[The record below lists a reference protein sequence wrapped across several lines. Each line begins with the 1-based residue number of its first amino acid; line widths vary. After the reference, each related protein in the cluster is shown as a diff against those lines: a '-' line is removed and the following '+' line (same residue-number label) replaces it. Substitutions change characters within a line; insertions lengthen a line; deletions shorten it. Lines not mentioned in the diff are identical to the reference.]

1 MNQQKTLLKQRTPK
15 GKSMKKTLS
24 LLAVLLFAGTLTQAQ
39 TDTEFQKFRMGF
51 KASPNVSWMQP
62 RDRHFINEGAGARFG
77 FGFIADIFFAQNYA
91 IGTGVNIMRN
101 GGNLSYFEL
110 ERFDSEELIFR
121 RTRSYSN
128 QYVEIPFTF
137 KLRTNEIGYITYWA
151 QFGFGAGININAR
164 GDDEKNYLLKL
175 DGDDG
180 WVETDRASSFQES
193 SNFSDDIRL
202 FRASMIIALGIEY
215 SLSGT
220 TSLLVGATYNNGLTN
235 SMART
240 NAIRSDERDNPVFDR
255 RRDDPNSKPLTVR
268 LDAIAN
274 SIELNIGI
282 LF

>member
-1 MNQQKTLLKQRTPK
+1 
-15 GKSMKKTLS
+15 MKKTFS
-24 LLAVLLFAGTLTQAQ
+24 LLAALLFVGTLVQAQ
-39 TDTEFQKFRMGF
+39 NDQDFQKFRMGF
-51 KASPNVSWMQP
+51 RVSPNVSWMQP
-62 RDRHFINEGAGARFG
+62 RDRHFINEGPAARFG
-77 FGFIADIFFAQNYA
+77 FGFMADIFFAQNYA
-91 IGTGVNIMRN
+91 IGTGVNVIRN
-101 GGNLSYFEL
+101 GGNLSYL
-110 ERFDSEELIFR
+110 ENEELIFR

-128 QYVEIPFTF
+128 QYVEVPFTF

-164 GDDEKNYLLKL
+164 GDDEKNYLFENCTE
-175 DGDDG
+175 G
-180 WVETDRASSFQES
+180 WRATTRETVIDSG
-193 SNFSDDIRL
+193 SNFADDIRL

-235 SMART
+235 SMARK
-240 NAIRSDERDNPVFDR
+240 NALRTENDSPIFIDGRPE
-255 RRDDPNSKPLTVR
+255 TVR